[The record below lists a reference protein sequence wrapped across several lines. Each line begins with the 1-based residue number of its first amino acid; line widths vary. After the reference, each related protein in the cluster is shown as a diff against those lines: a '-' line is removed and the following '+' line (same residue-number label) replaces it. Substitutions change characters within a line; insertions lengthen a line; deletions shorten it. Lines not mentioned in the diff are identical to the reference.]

1 MIRIGIDPTVFQAG
15 VFAVSWLGFFMFVGV
30 ATAVLLVAWWARRE
44 AIDPD
49 VVYSVAVWAVLS
61 GIVGAKIVHVI
72 DRWDIYSQN
81 PMQIFSRF
89 GIAIY
94 GALLFGFLGGAGYI
108 WVRKLLGRIYA
119 GEMWPWF
126 NKLVSQGVRKGYL
139 NGTMYAKFK
148 DFSIGHLADVT
159 APALL
164 IGQTI
169 GRIGCA
175 MIGDHPS
182 TRTDL
187 PWGFVYSHPDSLSY
201 QAFGL
206 NPSHPVIVYEMIWNM
221 VVLAIIWKLRGR
233 LAPPGMLFALYLMLY
248 SLGRFFIQFLRQDK
262 VWFAGLSEAH
272 IIALVVMAV
281 TVPLLAYK
289 AKWVRP
295 APATAATEQR
305 ARRRS

>member
-1 MIRIGIDPTVFQAG
+1 MIRIGIDPMIFQAG
-15 VFAVSWLGFFMFVGV
+15 AFGVSWHGVFMFVGV
-30 ATAVLLVAWWARRE
+30 AAAVVLVAWWARRE
-44 AIDPD
+44 HIDPD
-49 VVYSVAVWAVLS
+49 VVYSVAVWAVIS

-72 DRWDIYSQN
+72 DYWDFYSQN
-81 PMQIFSRF
+81 PMQIFSRS

-94 GALLFGFLGGAGYI
+94 GALLFGFLGGAAYI
-108 WVRKLLGRIYA
+108 QGRQLLGRIYSA
-119 GEMWPWF
+119 ERSSWL
-126 NKLVSQGVRKGYL
+126 KSLVGQRIAQGYL
-139 NGTMYAKFK
+139 KGTMYAKFK
-148 DFSIGHLADVT
+148 DLSIGHLADVT

-164 IGQTI
+164 IAQTI

-187 PWGFVYSHPDSLSY
+187 PWGFVYSHPDSLSN
-201 QAFGL
+201 QKWGL
-206 NPSHPVIVYEMIWNM
+206 LPSHPVIAYEMIWSM

-248 SLGRFFIQFLRQDK
+248 SLGRFFIQFLRFDK

-272 IIALVVMAV
+272 IIALIVMAV

-289 AKWVRP
+289 TRWVQRQ
-295 APATAATEQR
+295 APSTASQR
-305 ARRRS
+305 QSRG